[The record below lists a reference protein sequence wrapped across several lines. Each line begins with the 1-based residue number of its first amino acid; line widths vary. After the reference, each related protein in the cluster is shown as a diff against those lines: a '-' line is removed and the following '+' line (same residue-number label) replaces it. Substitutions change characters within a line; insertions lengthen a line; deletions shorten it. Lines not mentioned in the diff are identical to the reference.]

1 MKIVVLDGYTENP
14 GDISWGP
21 IEALGEVTVYDRTA
35 YEESPLIA
43 ERIGDADV
51 IVINKTP
58 ISKETM
64 DKCPNLKAIAVLATG
79 YNVVDYEYAKTKGIP
94 VMNVPVYGTD
104 NVSQFAVSLLLEVCS
119 HIGHHSDSVYAGEWA
134 ENADWCYWHYPMIEV
149 SGKTAGII
157 GLGRIGRDTASLCTG
172 IGMKVAGYDPFLTKE
187 QIEGMGYEYYA
198 NYEDLL
204 KDCDVISIHVPLTKE
219 TENMVSAKQL
229 KEMKNTAIIINC
241 SRGGIINEADLI
253 EALDSGEIAGAGL
266 DVFVGE
272 EIHPGNPLLDAKNL
286 IFSPHSAAQTRE
298 AVINMATMCVEG
310 CKAVCA
316 GKKWKLVA
324 NPDVYKH
331 EKWKDAEWA

>member
-79 YNVVDYEYAKTKGIP
+79 YNVVDYEYAKAKGIP

-157 GLGRIGRDTASLCTG
+157 GLGRIG
-172 IGMKVAGYDPFLTKE
+172 V
-187 QIEGMGYEYYA
+187 
-198 NYEDLL
+198 
-204 KDCDVISIHVPLTKE
+204 
-219 TENMVSAKQL
+219 
-229 KEMKNTAIIINC
+229 NTAKILKAMNVNVIAYDAFQSEAGKAVADYVELDELLAKSDFIFLHCPLFPSTQGIIGKENITKMKDGVIIINN
-241 SRGGIINEADLI
+241 SRGPLIVEQDLYD
-253 EALDSGEIAGAGL
+253 ALESGKVAAAAV
-266 DVFVGE
+266 DVVSTE
-272 EIHPGNPLLDAKNL
+272 PIKKDNVLLKAKNC
-286 IFSPHSAAQTRE
+286 IITPHISWATKEARE
-298 AVINMATMCVEG
+298 RIMNTTAENIKSVIDGAPQNVVN
-310 CKAVCA
+310 K
-316 GKKWKLVA
+316 
-324 NPDVYKH
+324 
-331 EKWKDAEWA
+331 